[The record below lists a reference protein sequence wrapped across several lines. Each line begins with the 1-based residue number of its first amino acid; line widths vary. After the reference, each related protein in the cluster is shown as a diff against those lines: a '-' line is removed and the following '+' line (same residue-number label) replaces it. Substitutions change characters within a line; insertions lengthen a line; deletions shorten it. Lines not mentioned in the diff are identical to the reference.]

1 AGGSNDIDLFW
12 KSRGEIHTMAHS
24 GFLGTA
30 YRLLSEEPIS
40 DKENGL
46 VYEFGEPSL
55 AYVLYKI
62 SYFESSGQRPRSF
75 LDQPTV
81 LRMGAARS
89 KLIAPGESKVYFI
102 PHGGSKTLRITV
114 YIARLHEALYDYVNA
129 FFLQM
134 AYA

>member
-1 AGGSNDIDLFW
+1 SCGF
-12 KSRGEIHTMAHS
+12 HTIEHS
-24 GFLGTA
+24 MFYGTA
-30 YRLLSEEPIS
+30 YIFISEDAIS
-40 DKENGL
+40 DKDYGL

-81 LRMGAARS
+81 LRLGAARS

-102 PHGGSKTLRITV
+102 PHGGSKTLRITADK
-114 YIARLHEALYDYVNA
+114 AR
-129 FFLQM
+129 
-134 AYA
+134 